1 MAARWAGRSRSA
13 PVPGRSHVHVSDA
26 LEKSTPVIVPSLLR
40 PRTGALRPRPTPHL
54 KRIFKQA
61 LRRFIN
67 SPLVLSAIFLFFTD
81 ADFATVQGKETDSSA
96 KALRPFYIIGHQAD
110 TLKEAKEYIRQG
122 ANGLEVNVNI
132 LAGQTNALCIG
143 HGPRMGTGAA
153 GDNSTPLTNF
163 LQGLHELAVAHTN
176 FCLVYFDCKSLAA
189 TPELGANLL
198 GDIRTYLVGS
208 GADRV
213 DLNVIISVG
222 TLKDKAI
229 FANIAGQLGPREG
242 LMVDGV
248 SNPVEVSEFFAGAKV
263 LNQAFFDGVV
273 PFNTCL
279 SHFAIGGAVKKAC
292 KLRDQDHKI
301 RFVGTW
307 SVNNPWLL
315 TRFIK
320 MGVDGIVVD
329 RTFVWYNF
337 SWANMG
343 NGLRTLK
350 GIVRIEGTK
359 LGIRS
364 PNRDDNPFTIHEEAA
379 KALNDASAPLR

>member
-1 MAARWAGRSRSA
+1 L
-13 PVPGRSHVHVSDA
+13 P
-26 LEKSTPVIVPSLLR
+26 
-40 PRTGALRPRPTPHL
+40 
-54 KRIFKQA
+54 
-61 LRRFIN
+61 
-67 SPLVLSAIFLFFTD
+67 AIFLLFLDTSL
-81 ADFATVQGKETDSSA
+81 ATVQGKEADSSA
-96 KALRPFYIIGHQAD
+96 KALRPFYIIGHKAD
-110 TLKEAKEYIRQG
+110 TLAEAKEYIRSG
-122 ANGLEVNVNI
+122 ANGLEVNVNVS
-132 LAGQTNALCIG
+132 AGDTNALCIG

-163 LQGLHELAVAHTN
+163 LMGLHELALDHTN
-176 FCLVYFDCKSLAA
+176 FCLMYFDCKSLAA
-189 TPELGANLL
+189 TPELGRSLL
-198 GDIRTYLVGS
+198 DDIRTYLVGS

-213 DLNVIISVG
+213 DMNVIISVG

-242 LMVDGV
+242 VMVDGV
-248 SNPVEVSEFFAGAKV
+248 SNPVEVSAFFERSKV

-279 SHFAIGGAVKKAC
+279 GHFAIGAAIKKAC

-307 SVNNPWLL
+307 TVNNPLL
-315 TRFIK
+315 MTRFIK

-329 RTFVWYNF
+329 RAFIWYNF

-343 NGLRTLK
+343 NGLRSLT
-350 GIVRIEGTK
+350 GIVRSKGTK

-364 PNRDDNPFTIHEEAA
+364 PNRDDNPFAIHQGGQSQ
-379 KALNDASAPLR
+379 ALNKASAPRR